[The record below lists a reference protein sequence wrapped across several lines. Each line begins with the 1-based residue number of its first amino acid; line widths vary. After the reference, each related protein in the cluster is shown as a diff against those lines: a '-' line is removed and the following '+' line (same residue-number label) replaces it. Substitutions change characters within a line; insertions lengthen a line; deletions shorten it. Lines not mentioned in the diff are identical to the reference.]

1 MQKTIQKIS
10 NFDKWCSDRPQNWK
24 VTSKIPFDMDQKSQ
38 FFKNKLYM
46 DQNSQ
51 NSPPKLHQNTLYYY
65 PTFLVFTSKIPYNMA
80 KKVKICLK
88 ITI

>member
-10 NFDKWCSDRPQNWK
+10 NFEKCRSDRPQNWK
-24 VTSKIPFDMDQKSQ
+24 VTSKIPSDMDQKSQ

-51 NSPPKLHQNTLYYY
+51 NSPPKLHQNILYYY
-65 PTFLVFTSKIPYNMA
+65 PKFLVFTSKIPYNMA